1 MIAKIGQGTLDT
13 AQRMIGM
20 MLSAHKTEIEQAWL
34 KTDGPL
40 TINLSLKLSSTEFND
55 AIVNIDAGI
64 SFVLEKIKDSI
75 SGSYDERQEGLWD
88 IKGDNQ

>member
-1 MIAKIGQGTLDT
+1 MIASIGQGTLDT

-40 TINLSLKLSSTEFND
+40 TINLSLKLSNKDEDEST
-55 AIVNIDAGI
+55 IKIDTGI
-64 SFVLEKIKDSI
+64 SFTLEKIKDSI
-75 SGSYDERQEGLWD
+75 SGSYDAGYEGD
-88 IKGDNQ
+88 K